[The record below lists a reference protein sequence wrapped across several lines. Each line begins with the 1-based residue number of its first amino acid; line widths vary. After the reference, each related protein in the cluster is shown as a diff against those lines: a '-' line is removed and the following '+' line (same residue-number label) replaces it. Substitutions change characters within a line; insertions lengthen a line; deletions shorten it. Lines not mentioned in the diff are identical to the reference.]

1 MRLTRLA
8 VVAVFL
14 LPALARA
21 NDEHTQDHRT
31 MEMGVSS
38 PNDPPIK
45 ITINPEARVSVALAG
60 ELPPPAPCG
69 IATDLPVEIV
79 NQGFVTSQL
88 EAELVGNAPADVT
101 LDFHPAPLKGLPE
114 ELRALRIVLAQ
125 PGPTD
130 LTIAFKAHNEIADL
144 GGRDRVHFLMSCV
157 PVR

>member
-1 MRLTRLA
+1 MRLTGLVGIA
-8 VVAVFL
+8 LFL
-14 LPALARA
+14 LPGLARA
-21 NDEHTQDHRT
+21 NDEHTHDHRA
-31 MEMGVSS
+31 MEMGASS

-45 ITINPEARVSVALAG
+45 ITINPEARVSVTLAG

-69 IATDLPVEIV
+69 IATDLPVKIV
-79 NQGFVTSQL
+79 NQGFVTAQL
-88 EAELVGNAPADVT
+88 EAELVDNAPAGVT

>member
-1 MRLTRLA
+1 MRLTGLA

-21 NDEHTQDHRT
+21 NDEHIQDHRT

-45 ITINPEARVSVALAG
+45 ITINPEARVRVALAG
-60 ELPPPAPCG
+60 ELPPPTPCG
-69 IATDLPVEIV
+69 IATDLPVKIV
-79 NQGFVTSQL
+79 NQGFVTAQL
-88 EAELVGNAPADVT
+88 EAELVDNAPAGVT
-101 LDFHPAPLKGLPE
+101 LDFHPAPLKGLPQ
-114 ELRALRIVLAQ
+114 ELRALRIVMAQ
-125 PGPTD
+125 PGPVD
-130 LTIAFKAHNEIADL
+130 LTIAFRAHNETADL

>member
-1 MRLTRLA
+1 MRLTGLA

-14 LPALARA
+14 LPTLARA
-21 NDEHTQDHRT
+21 DEEPTQDHHT

-38 PNDPPIK
+38 PSYAPIK

-69 IATDLPVEIV
+69 IATDLPVKIV
-79 NQGFVTSQL
+79 NQGFVTAQL
-88 EAELVGNAPADVT
+88 EAELVGNAPAGVT
-101 LDFHPAPLKGLPE
+101 LDFHPAPLKGVPE
-114 ELRALRIVLAQ
+114 ELRALRIVLTQ

-157 PVR
+157 PAR

>member
-1 MRLTRLA
+1 MRLTGLA
-8 VVAVFL
+8 VVAALL

-21 NDEHTQDHRT
+21 DDEHTQDHRT
-31 MEMGVSS
+31 MQMGVSS

-60 ELPPPAPCG
+60 ALPPPAPCG
-69 IATDLPVEIV
+69 VATDLPVKIV
-79 NQGFVTSQL
+79 NQGFVTAQL
-88 EAELVGNAPADVT
+88 EAELVDNAPAGVT

-125 PGPTD
+125 PGPVD
-130 LTIAFKAHNEIADL
+130 LTIAFKAHDEIADL